1 MKITEKALEIYKQY
15 SICPHCLGRMYSLL
29 ATNTTNFERGN
40 SILLTT
46 TMQLH
51 KDYLTKD
58 INGYQTVITNLKNLA
73 ERAKYIPARNVLE
86 NEGLV
91 FLDENEKNK
100 CFLCQDIFSNLNV
113 YVESAIRELGKYEYD
128 NLLVGTNLNAEIVNR
143 EDNFKANYEI
153 LESESFKSHFNREI
167 GKILTQRVQKPTE
180 FKNPDITVIFT
191 LSYDSFNID
200 LLIRSLFI
208 YGKYQKLKRGIPQTH
223 WDCRKCRGSG
233 CEACDYTGKQ
243 YPTSVEELI
252 SPRFKEA
259 AESITSKFHGA
270 GREDIDVRMLG
281 NGRPFILELKNPVF
295 RSLDINKIKKY
306 VNKKNKKIIKIEN
319 LRYSSKDEV
328 KQIKFKA
335 EKVKKQYLALV
346 ESPNLAFSKEEF
358 ILFQK
363 KVSEQIIG
371 KTISQKTPQRVSHRR
386 ADKIREKKIYNVE
399 GTFLKP
405 SIFKFL
411 IETQGGTY
419 IKELI
424 NGDQGRTRPSFSEIF
439 GTPLICKE
447 LDVINIGL

>member
-1 MKITEKALEIYKQY
+1 M
-15 SICPHCLGRMYSLL
+15 
-29 ATNTTNFERGN
+29 
-40 SILLTT
+40 
-46 TMQLH
+46 
-51 KDYLTKD
+51 
-58 INGYQTVITNLKNLA
+58 
-73 ERAKYIPARNVLE
+73 
-86 NEGLV
+86 
-91 FLDENEKNK
+91 
-100 CFLCQDIFSNLNV
+100 

-153 LESESFKSHFNREI
+153 LESESFKSHFNREV

-233 CEACDYTGKQ
+233 CEACGYTGKQ

>member
-153 LESESFKSHFNREI
+153 LESESFKSHFNREV

-281 NGRPFILELKNPVF
+281 NGRPFILELKKPKIRN
-295 RSLDINKIKKY
+295 LDLNYLEKEVNKIQSGKLKISNLKYSDKKE
-306 VNKKNKKIIKIEN
+306 VISIKAKSENTKKVYSALVYAEEPLDNINFEQKLNLLKNTIENKKI
-319 LRYSSKDEV
+319 Y
-328 KQIKFKA
+328 Q
-335 EKVKKQYLALV
+335 QT
-346 ESPNLAFSKEEF
+346 PN
-358 ILFQK
+358 
-363 KVSEQIIG
+363 
-371 KTISQKTPQRVSHRR
+371 RVSHRR
-386 ADKIREKKIYNVE
+386 ADIIREKHIYKINGEFVNSN
-399 GTFLKP
+399 L
-405 SIFKFL
+405 FKFT

-424 NGDQGRTRPSFSEIF
+424 NGDNGRTKPSFSEIF
-439 GTPLICKE
+439 NNNLICKE
-447 LDVINIGL
+447 LDVIDIKE